1 MDGIPFSDVPQEI
14 VEEIGRAASHFS
26 IGFVRM
32 TKRKSGE
39 NAVLGGSGTLVQV
52 DGLYGVLTADHV
64 LEKLPAT
71 QDIGLIIPTRDEP
84 IVHRPTLARDAVHR
98 LRIGHGRC
106 TREGP
111 DLGLLL
117 LSSVDAGWLEARK
130 SFYNLTRHR
139 DEVLPNPPG
148 RTDGLWVLCGF
159 ADEFTI
165 EHEPQRG
172 FSKIKG
178 FHGACGAGWVRREYI
193 SGDFDYCEF
202 EVGDAGPD
210 KPPQSFGGF
219 SGGGLWQ
226 ARLARMPEGH
236 LIAHQPVLGG
246 VAFYESPERN
256 GRNVITCHAWRSI
269 YARVVELA
277 RSRAS

>member
-1 MDGIPFSDVPQEI
+1 MDGIRFSDVPREI

-26 IGFVRM
+26 IGFVTIREGE
-32 TKRKSGE
+32 SGQD
-39 NAVLGGSGTLVQV
+39 AALGGSGTLVQV
-52 DGLYGVLTADHV
+52 DDLYGVLTADHV

-84 IVHRPTLARDAVHR
+84 MVHRPMLARDAVHR
-98 LRIGHGRC
+98 LRIAHGRC

-117 LSSVDAGWLEARK
+117 LSSVDAGSLRASK
-130 SFYNLTRHR
+130 SFYNLSRHR
-139 DEVLPNPPG
+139 DEILPDPPG

-159 ADEFTI
+159 ADEFTT
-165 EHEPQRG
+165 EHGPERG

-226 ARLARMPEGH
+226 ARLVKTPEGS
-236 LIAHQPVLGG
+236 LTSRQPLLGG
-246 VAFYESPERN
+246 VAFYESPEGN

-269 YARVVELA
+269 YGRVVGLA
-277 RSRAS
+277 RSRPF